1 MRPEM
6 MRRPCTLQLYIYI
19 YICSEISGAA
29 ASEKVA
35 V

>member
-6 MRRPCTLQLYIYI
+6 MRRPCPLQYIYI
-19 YICSEISGAA
+19 YICGELSGAA
-29 ASEKVA
+29 AYEEVA